1 MLCST
6 ANYKLRALRKIS
18 EHLTLKKAK
27 LLYNAFIKSK
37 FNYAT
42 VIWMLCRK
50 KDYLKIEKKKK
61 NYKAMHNGAMMC
73 HFIKNTCM
81 LWLQEYIKV

>member
-18 EHLTLKKAK
+18 EYLTLKKAK
-27 LLYNAFIKSK
+27 LLYNAFINSQ
-37 FNYAT
+37 FNYTT

-61 NYKAMHNGAMMC
+61 I
-73 HFIKNTCM
+73 IKPCTTG
-81 LWLQEYIKV
+81 Q